1 MAHFKI
7 TTEDGEQG
15 LCGFVL
21 VADNGEP
28 VANSTERYRDETD
41 AKRGAHDAVHAAL
54 SSIDALSSIEG
65 GSPLAKMFSD
75 DTPIRFEVE
84 EESG

>member
-54 SSIDALSSIEG
+54 SSIEG